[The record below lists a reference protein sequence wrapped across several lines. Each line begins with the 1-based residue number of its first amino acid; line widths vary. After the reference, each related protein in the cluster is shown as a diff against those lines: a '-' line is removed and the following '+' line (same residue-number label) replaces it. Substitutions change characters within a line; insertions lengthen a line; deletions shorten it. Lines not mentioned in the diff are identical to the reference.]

1 MAKTRTVFEYE
12 VDYEGARAKAE
23 EMARR
28 MCRKHPDIDYRIVT
42 RYDEGV
48 FLELYGQDEERIR
61 RIAKAMDRRV
71 VDLILAGT
79 PVYVVYGGSATAT

>member
-1 MAKTRTVFEYE
+1 MAQSETVFEYE
-12 VDYEGARAKAE
+12 VDYEGARAKAK

-28 MCRKHPDIDYRIVT
+28 MQGKHPEIGYRIVT

-48 FLELYGQDEERIR
+48 FLELYGPDEERIR
-61 RIAKAMDRRV
+61 RIAKAMDKRV

-79 PVYVVYGGSATAT
+79 PVYVIYGGPEEP